1 MYVSIVLP
9 QACDMDAGTVWAASS
24 GAGPQRR
31 SRMYV
36 VLGEVELIL
45 ELEQVEQLSKVL
57 EIEARKFR
65 AELALAE
72 MREGG

>member
-9 QACDMDAGTVWAASS
+9 QACEMDAGAVWAASS
-24 GAGPQRR
+24 GEDPQRR

-45 ELEQVEQLSKVL
+45 ELEQVEQLRKVL

-65 AELALAE
+65 AELALSE
-72 MREGG
+72 MRGG

>member
-24 GAGPQRR
+24 SADPQRR

-45 ELEQVEQLSKVL
+45 ELEQVEQLTKVL

-72 MREGG
+72 MRGG